1 MAKIKLIV
9 VKFFCVLLRLY
20 QICFSRFI
28 ISSCRFHPSCSAY
41 AQQALLQRGLFW
53 GSFLSLK
60 RLCRCHPWA
69 DGGYDPVQLKNET

>member
-9 VKFFCVLLRLY
+9 VKFFCVLIRVY
-20 QICFSRFI
+20 QICFSRLI

-41 AQQALLQRGLFW
+41 AIEAITQRGVFLGF
-53 GSFLSLK
+53 FLSLK

-69 DGGYDPVQLKNET
+69 DGGYDPVQPKHET

>member
-9 VKFFCVLLRLY
+9 VKFFGVLIRLY

-28 ISSCRFHPSCSAY
+28 MSSCRFYPSCSAY
-41 AQQALLQRGLFW
+41 AMEAFAQRGLFW
-53 GSFLSLK
+53 GLVLSFK

-69 DGGYDPVQLKNET
+69 EGGYDPIQSKNET